1 MSWGK
6 TASNWVNAMAGCFF
20 FSFFFSLFIFVLWR
34 ERVCFTGSNDYLIYK
49 QLINSL
55 QVGTC

>member
-20 FSFFFSLFIFVLWR
+20 FFSVFIFVLWR
-34 ERVCFTGSNDYLIYK
+34 EREYV
-49 QLINSL
+49 L
-55 QVGTC
+55 QVPMII